1 MPVNTEKKKELTKQ
15 YGKTDADTGST
26 ASQIAILT
34 ERIRNLTIHL
44 QTHKRDFGSRR
55 GLLKIIGQRR
65 RLQNYFQ
72 RKNPEAYAELIKN
85 LELRRWACMYLNST
99 LITW

>member
-15 YGKTDADTGST
+15 YGKTDTDTGST

-34 ERIRNLTIHL
+34 ERIRNLTAHL
-44 QTHKRDFGSRR
+44 QNHKRDFGSRR

-72 RKNPEAYAELIKN
+72 RKNPEAYSDLIKS
-85 LELRRWACMYLNST
+85 LELRR
-99 LITW
+99 

>member
-1 MPVNTEKKKELTKQ
+1 MPVNIEKKKELTKQ

-34 ERIRNLTIHL
+34 ERIRNLTAHL

-72 RKNPEAYAELIKN
+72 RKNPEAYADLIN
-85 LELRRWACMYLNST
+85 SLELRR
-99 LITW
+99 